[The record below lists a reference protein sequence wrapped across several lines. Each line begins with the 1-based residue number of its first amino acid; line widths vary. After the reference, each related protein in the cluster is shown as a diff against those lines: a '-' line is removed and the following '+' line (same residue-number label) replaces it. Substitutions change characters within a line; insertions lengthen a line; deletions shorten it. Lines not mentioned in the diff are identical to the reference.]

1 MPLLRHNAIA
11 IEHSHQTA
19 LSEQAVVDLFIL
31 NIKLHPEQKA
41 DLGRDAWSVSS
52 STGDVKND
60 KIVLCRISGYVEIC
74 LLSVVSSTLVEY
86 LPHSIRLFPITIAT
100 SLKL

>member
-11 IEHSHQTA
+11 IQQSHQTA

-41 DLGRDAWSVSS
+41 DLGQDAWSMSFI
-52 STGDVKND
+52 TGDVKSD
-60 KIVLCRISGYVEIC
+60 KIFLCRISGYVEIC
-74 LLSVVSSTLVEY
+74 LPLVLSNTLAEY
-86 LPHSIRLFPITIAT
+86 LPHSIRLFPAT
-100 SLKL
+100 AAMSLKL